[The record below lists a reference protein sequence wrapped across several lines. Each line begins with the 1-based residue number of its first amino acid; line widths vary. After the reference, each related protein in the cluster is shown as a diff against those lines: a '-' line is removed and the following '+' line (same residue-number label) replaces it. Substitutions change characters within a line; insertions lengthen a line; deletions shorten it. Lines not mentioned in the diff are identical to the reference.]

1 MKLKTLLKDL
11 EMASIFNIQQ
21 DLYSIFSSI
30 EENEGELTPELEEAL
45 TIKRE
50 EFSTKIQGYVAFIK
64 QLELDNKGIK
74 EEIARLKDLQKSKE
88 KTIDNLKK
96 IMAMAINA
104 FGDTNKSGTKF
115 LDYGTGKVSIR
126 KSDTIEVDEEGT
138 KQFVNRFFR
147 YFNWLH
153 FTNTVNQQELDVKD
167 IVNFCNKIKQ
177 DDEEDIVET
186 DYTEDDLANLQAN
199 LDFKVNLKDL
209 IINPDGLKLI
219 NSLLDYKVLAT
230 IKPSVDKTEVKK
242 EVKSNGE
249 IPTFAKYVIK
259 DNVIIK

>member
-1 MKLKTLLKDL
+1 
-11 EMASIFNIQQ
+11 MASIFNIQQ
-21 DLYSIFSSI
+21 DLYSIFDSI
-30 EENEGELTPELEEAL
+30 EENEGEITPELEEAL

-96 IMAMAINA
+96 IMAMAIDA
-104 FGDTNKSGTKF
+104 FGDTNKSGNKF

-126 KSDTIEVDEEGT
+126 KFDSIEVDEEGT

-153 FTNTVNQQELDVKD
+153 FTNTADQQELDVKD
-167 IVNFCNKIKQ
+167 IIDFCNKNKQ

-186 DYTEDDLANLQAN
+186 NYTDDDLTNLQAN

-209 IINPDGLKLI
+209 ITNPNGLKLI

>member
-1 MKLKTLLKDL
+1 
-11 EMASIFNIQQ
+11 MASIFNIQQ
-21 DLYSIFSSI
+21 DLYAIFDSI
-30 EENEGELTPELEEAL
+30 EENEGEITPELEEAL

-50 EFSTKIQGYVAFIK
+50 EFSTKIQGYVAYIK

-96 IMAMAINA
+96 IMAMAIDA

-126 KSDTIEVDEEGT
+126 KSDSIEVDEEGT

-153 FTNTVNQQELDVKD
+153 FTNTADQQELDVKD
-167 IVNFCNKIKQ
+167 VIDFCNKTKQ
-177 DDEEDIVET
+177 DDEENIIET
-186 DYTEDDLANLQAN
+186 NYTDDDLANLQAS

-209 IINPDGLKLI
+209 ITNPDGLKLI

-249 IPTFAKYVIK
+249 IPTFAKYIIK
-259 DNVIIK
+259 DNVVIK

>member
-1 MKLKTLLKDL
+1 
-11 EMASIFNIQQ
+11 MASIFNIQQ
-21 DLYSIFSSI
+21 DLYSIFDSI
-30 EENEGELTPELEEAL
+30 EENEGEITPELEKAL

-96 IMAMAINA
+96 IMAIAIDA

-126 KSDTIEVDEEGT
+126 KSDSIEVDEEGT

-153 FTNTVNQQELDVKD
+153 FTNTADQQELDVKD
-167 IVNFCNKIKQ
+167 IIDFCNKNKQ

-186 DYTEDDLANLQAN
+186 NYTDDDLTNLQAN

-209 IINPDGLKLI
+209 ITNPNGLKLI

>member
-1 MKLKTLLKDL
+1 
-11 EMASIFNIQQ
+11 MASIFNIQQ
-21 DLYSIFSSI
+21 DLYAIFNSI
-30 EENEGELTPELEEAL
+30 EENEEEITPELEEVL

-50 EFSTKIQGYVAFIK
+50 EFSTKIQGYVAYIK

-96 IMAMAINA
+96 IMAMAIDA

-126 KSDTIEVDEEGT
+126 KSDSIEVDEEGT

-153 FTNTVNQQELDVKD
+153 FTNTADQQELDVKD
-167 IVNFCNKIKQ
+167 VIDFCNKNKQ

-186 DYTEDDLANLQAN
+186 NYTDDDLTNLQAN

-209 IINPDGLKLI
+209 ITNPNGLKLI

-242 EVKSNGE
+242 EVKSNGK

>member
-1 MKLKTLLKDL
+1 
-11 EMASIFNIQQ
+11 MASIFNIQQ

-50 EFSTKIQGYVAFIK
+50 EFSTKIQGYVAYIK

-96 IMAMAINA
+96 IMAMAINN

-126 KSDTIEVDEEGT
+126 KSDSIEVDEEGT

-153 FTNTVNQQELDVKD
+153 FTNTADQQELDVKD
-167 IVNFCNKIKQ
+167 VIDFCNKTKQ
-177 DDEEDIVET
+177 DDEEDIIET
-186 DYTEDDLANLQAN
+186 NYTDDDLANLQAS

-209 IINPDGLKLI
+209 ITNPDGLKLI

-242 EVKSNGE
+242 EVKSTGE

>member
-1 MKLKTLLKDL
+1 MS
-11 EMASIFNIQQ
+11 SIFNIQQ
-21 DLYSIFSSI
+21 DLYAIFDSI
-30 EENEGELTPELEEAL
+30 EENEGEITPELEEAL

-50 EFSTKIQGYVAFIK
+50 EFSTKIQGYVAYIK

-96 IMAMAINA
+96 IMAMAINS

-126 KSDTIEVDEEGT
+126 KSDSIEVDEEGT

-153 FTNTVNQQELDVKD
+153 FTNTADQQELDVKD
-167 IVNFCNKIKQ
+167 VIDFCNKNKQ

-186 DYTEDDLANLQAN
+186 NYTDDDLANLQAN
-199 LDFKVNLKDL
+199 LDFTVNLKDL
-209 IINPDGLKLI
+209 ITNPNGLKLI
-219 NSLLDYKVLAT
+219 NSLSDYKVLAT

-259 DNVIIK
+259 DNVVIK

>member
-1 MKLKTLLKDL
+1 
-11 EMASIFNIQQ
+11 MASIFNIQQ
-21 DLYSIFSSI
+21 NLYAIFDSI
-30 EENEGELTPELEEAL
+30 EENEGEITPELEEAL

-50 EFSTKIQGYVAFIK
+50 EFSIKIQGYVAYIK

-126 KSDTIEVDEEGT
+126 KSDSIEVDEEGT

-153 FTNTVNQQELDVKD
+153 FTNTTDQQELNVKD
-167 IVNFCNKIKQ
+167 IIDFCNKNKQ

-186 DYTEDDLANLQAN
+186 NYTDDDLTNLQAN

-209 IINPDGLKLI
+209 ITNPNGLKLI

-259 DNVIIK
+259 DNVVIK

>member
-1 MKLKTLLKDL
+1 
-11 EMASIFNIQQ
+11 MASIFNIQQ
-21 DLYSIFSSI
+21 DLYSIFDSI
-30 EENEGELTPELEEAL
+30 EENEGEITPELEEAL

-96 IMAMAINA
+96 IMAMAIDA

-126 KSDTIEVDEEGT
+126 KSDSIEVDEEGT

-153 FTNTVNQQELDVKD
+153 FTNTADQQELDVKD
-167 IVNFCNKIKQ
+167 VIDFCNKNKQ

-186 DYTEDDLANLQAN
+186 NYTDDDLTNLQAN

-209 IINPDGLKLI
+209 ITNPNGLKLI

>member
-1 MKLKTLLKDL
+1 
-11 EMASIFNIQQ
+11 MASIFNIQQ
-21 DLYSIFSSI
+21 DLYSIFDSI
-30 EENEGELTPELEEAL
+30 EENEGEITPELEEAL

-96 IMAMAINA
+96 IMAMAIDA

-126 KSDTIEVDEEGT
+126 KFDSIEVDEEGT

-153 FTNTVNQQELDVKD
+153 FTNTADQQELDVKD
-167 IVNFCNKIKQ
+167 IIDFCNKNKQ

-186 DYTEDDLANLQAN
+186 NYTDDDLTNLQAN

-209 IINPDGLKLI
+209 ITNPNGLKLI

>member
-1 MKLKTLLKDL
+1 
-11 EMASIFNIQQ
+11 MASIFNIQQ
-21 DLYSIFSSI
+21 DLYAIFDSI
-30 EENEGELTPELEEAL
+30 EENEGEITPELEEAL

-50 EFSTKIQGYVAFIK
+50 EFSTKIQGYVAYIK

-96 IMAMAINA
+96 IIAMAIND

-126 KSDTIEVDEEGT
+126 KSDSIEVDEEGT

-153 FTNTVNQQELDVKD
+153 STNTADQQELDVKD
-167 IVNFCNKIKQ
+167 VIDFCNKTKQ
-177 DDEEDIVET
+177 DDEEDIIET
-186 DYTEDDLANLQAN
+186 NYTDDDLANLQAS

-209 IINPDGLKLI
+209 ITNPDGLKLI

-259 DNVIIK
+259 DNVVIK

>member
-1 MKLKTLLKDL
+1 
-11 EMASIFNIQQ
+11 MASIFNIQQ
-21 DLYSIFSSI
+21 DLYAIFNSI

-50 EFSTKIQGYVAFIK
+50 EFSTKIQGYIAYIK

-74 EEIARLKDLQKSKE
+74 EEISRLKDLQKSKE
-88 KTIDNLKK
+88 RTIDNLKK
-96 IMAMAINA
+96 IMAIAINE

-126 KSDTIEVDEEGT
+126 KSDSIEVDEEGT

-153 FTNTVNQQELDVKD
+153 FTNTANQQELDVKD
-167 IVNFCNKIKQ
+167 IVDFCNKTKQ
-177 DDEEDIVET
+177 DDEEDVIET
-186 DYTEDDLANLQAN
+186 NYTDDDLNNLQAN

-209 IINPDGLKLI
+209 ITNPDGLKLI

-259 DNVIIK
+259 DNVVIK

>member
-1 MKLKTLLKDL
+1 
-11 EMASIFNIQQ
+11 MASIFNIQQ
-21 DLYSIFSSI
+21 DLYAIFNSI
-30 EENEGELTPELEEAL
+30 EENEGEITPELEEVL

-50 EFSTKIQGYVAFIK
+50 EFSTKIQGYVAYIK

-74 EEIARLKDLQKSKE
+74 EEIARLKDLQKFKE

-96 IMAMAINA
+96 IMAMAIDA

-126 KSDTIEVDEEGT
+126 KSDSIEVDEEGT

-153 FTNTVNQQELDVKD
+153 FTNTANQQELDVKD
-167 IVNFCNKIKQ
+167 IIDFCNKNKQ

-186 DYTEDDLANLQAN
+186 NYTDDDLTNLQAN

-209 IINPDGLKLI
+209 ITNPNGLKLI

>member
-1 MKLKTLLKDL
+1 
-11 EMASIFNIQQ
+11 MASIFNIQQ
-21 DLYSIFSSI
+21 DLYSIFDSI
-30 EENEGELTPELEEAL
+30 EENEGEITPELEEVL

-96 IMAMAINA
+96 IMAMAIDA

-126 KSDTIEVDEEGT
+126 KFDSIEVDEEGT

-153 FTNTVNQQELDVKD
+153 FTNTADQQELDVKD
-167 IVNFCNKIKQ
+167 IIDFCNKNKQ

-186 DYTEDDLANLQAN
+186 NYTDDDLTNLQAN

-209 IINPDGLKLI
+209 ITNPNGLKLI

>member
-1 MKLKTLLKDL
+1 
-11 EMASIFNIQQ
+11 MASIFNIQQ
-21 DLYSIFSSI
+21 DLYAIFNSI

-50 EFSTKIQGYVAFIK
+50 EFSTKIQGYVAYIK

-88 KTIDNLKK
+88 RTIDNLKK
-96 IMAMAINA
+96 IMAMAINE
-104 FGDTNKSGTKF
+104 FGDVTKSGTKF

-126 KSDTIEVDEEGT
+126 KSDSIEVDEEGT

-153 FTNTVNQQELDVKD
+153 FTNTSNQQELDVKD
-167 IVNFCNKIKQ
+167 IVDFCNKTKQ
-177 DDEEDIVET
+177 DDEEDVIET
-186 DYTEDDLANLQAN
+186 NYTDDDLNNLQAN

-209 IINPDGLKLI
+209 ITNPNGLKLI

-259 DNVIIK
+259 DNVVIK

>member
-1 MKLKTLLKDL
+1 
-11 EMASIFNIQQ
+11 MASIFNIQQ
-21 DLYSIFSSI
+21 DLYAIFNSI

-74 EEIARLKDLQKSKE
+74 EEIDRLKDLQKSKE

-96 IMAMAINA
+96 IMVMAIDE
-104 FGDTNKSGTKF
+104 FGDTSKTGTKF

-126 KSDTIEVDEEGT
+126 KSDSIEVDEEGT

-167 IVNFCNKIKQ
+167 IVDFCNKTKQ
-177 DDEEDIVET
+177 DDEEDVIET
-186 DYTEDDLANLQAN
+186 NYTDDDLNNLQAN

-209 IINPDGLKLI
+209 ITNPNGLKLI

-259 DNVIIK
+259 NNVVIK

>member
-1 MKLKTLLKDL
+1 
-11 EMASIFNIQQ
+11 MASIFNIQQ
-21 DLYSIFSSI
+21 DLYAIFNSI
-30 EENEGELTPELEEAL
+30 EENEGEVTPELEEAL

-50 EFSTKIQGYVAFIK
+50 EFSTKIQGYVAYIK

-88 KTIDNLKK
+88 RIIDNLKK
-96 IMAMAINA
+96 IIATAINE
-104 FGDTNKSGTKF
+104 FGDTTKTGTKF
-115 LDYGTGKVSIR
+115 LDYGIGKVSIR
-126 KSDTIEVDEEGT
+126 KSDSIEVDEEGT

-153 FTNTVNQQELDVKD
+153 FTNTGNQQELDVKD
-167 IVNFCNKIKQ
+167 IVDFCNKTKQ
-177 DDEEDIVET
+177 DDEEDVIET
-186 DYTEDDLANLQAN
+186 NYTDDDLNNLQAN

-209 IINPDGLKLI
+209 ITNPDGLKLI

-242 EVKSNGE
+242 EIKSNGE

-259 DNVIIK
+259 DNVVIK

>member
-1 MKLKTLLKDL
+1 
-11 EMASIFNIQQ
+11 MASIFNIQQ
-21 DLYSIFSSI
+21 DLYAIFDSI
-30 EENEGELTPELEEAL
+30 EENEGEITPELEEAL

-50 EFSTKIQGYVAFIK
+50 EFSTKIQGYVAYIK

-126 KSDTIEVDEEGT
+126 KSDSIEVDEEGT

-153 FTNTVNQQELDVKD
+153 FTNTANQQELDVKD
-167 IVNFCNKIKQ
+167 IVDFCNKNKQ

-186 DYTEDDLANLQAN
+186 NYTDDDLTNLQAN

-209 IINPDGLKLI
+209 ITNPNGLKLI

-259 DNVIIK
+259 DNVVIK

>member
-1 MKLKTLLKDL
+1 MP
-11 EMASIFNIQQ
+11 SIFNIQQ
-21 DLYSIFSSI
+21 DLYAIFNSI
-30 EENEGELTPELEEAL
+30 EENEGELTPEIEEVL

-50 EFSTKIQGYVAFIK
+50 EFNTKIQGYVAFIK

-96 IMAMAINA
+96 IMITAINE
-104 FGDTNKSGTKF
+104 FGDTTKTGTKF

-126 KSDTIEVDEEGT
+126 KSDSIEVDEEGT

-153 FTNTVNQQELDVKD
+153 FTNTNNQQQLDVKD
-167 IVNFCNKIKQ
+167 VVDFCNKTKQ
-177 DDEEDIVET
+177 EDEEDIIET
-186 DYTEDDLANLQAN
+186 NYTDDDLANLQAN

-209 IINPDGLKLI
+209 ITNPDGLKLI

-242 EVKSNGE
+242 EVKSSGD
-249 IPTFAKYVIK
+249 IPTFARYVIK

>member
-1 MKLKTLLKDL
+1 
-11 EMASIFNIQQ
+11 
-21 DLYSIFSSI
+21 
-30 EENEGELTPELEEAL
+30 
-45 TIKRE
+45 
-50 EFSTKIQGYVAFIK
+50 
-64 QLELDNKGIK
+64 
-74 EEIARLKDLQKSKE
+74 
-88 KTIDNLKK
+88 
-96 IMAMAINA
+96 MAINA

-126 KSDTIEVDEEGT
+126 KSDSIEVDEEGT

-153 FTNTVNQQELDVKD
+153 FTNTTDQQELDIKD
-167 IVNFCNKIKQ
+167 VIDFCNKTKQ
-177 DDEEDIVET
+177 DDEEDIIET
-186 DYTEDDLANLQAN
+186 NYTDDDLANLQAS

-259 DNVIIK
+259 DNVVIK

>member
-1 MKLKTLLKDL
+1 
-11 EMASIFNIQQ
+11 MASIFNIQQ
-21 DLYSIFSSI
+21 DLYAIFSSI
-30 EENEGELTPELEEAL
+30 EENEGEITPELEEAL
-45 TIKRE
+45 TIKKE
-50 EFSTKIQGYVAFIK
+50 EFNTKIKSYVGFIK

-96 IMAMAINA
+96 IMAMAIND

-126 KSDTIEVDEEGT
+126 KSDSIEVDEEGT

-153 FTNTVNQQELDVKD
+153 FTNTANQQEVDVKD
-167 IVNFCNKIKQ
+167 IVDFCNKTKQ
-177 DDEEDIVET
+177 DDEEDVVDTNYT
-186 DYTEDDLANLQAN
+186 DDDLANLQAS

-209 IINPDGLKLI
+209 ITNPDGLKLI

-242 EVKSNGE
+242 EVKSSGD

>member
-1 MKLKTLLKDL
+1 MT
-11 EMASIFNIQQ
+11 SIFNIQQ
-21 DLYSIFSSI
+21 DLYAIFNSI

-96 IMAMAINA
+96 IMAMAIDA

-126 KSDTIEVDEEGT
+126 KSDSIEVDEEGT

-153 FTNTVNQQELDVKD
+153 FTNTANQQELDVKD
-167 IVNFCNKIKQ
+167 IVDFCNKTKQ
-177 DDEEDIVET
+177 DDEEDVIET
-186 DYTEDDLANLQAN
+186 NYTDDDLNNLQAN

-209 IINPDGLKLI
+209 ITNPNGLKLI

-242 EVKSNGE
+242 EVKSSGD

-259 DNVIIK
+259 DNVVIK

>member
-1 MKLKTLLKDL
+1 
-11 EMASIFNIQQ
+11 MASIFNIQQ
-21 DLYSIFSSI
+21 DLYAIFDSI
-30 EENEGELTPELEEAL
+30 EENEGEITPELEEVL

-50 EFSTKIQGYVAFIK
+50 EFSTKIQGYVAYIK

-96 IMAMAINA
+96 IMAIAIDA

-126 KSDTIEVDEEGT
+126 KSDSIEVDEEGT

-153 FTNTVNQQELDVKD
+153 FTNTANQQELDVKD
-167 IVNFCNKIKQ
+167 IIDFCNKNKQ

-186 DYTEDDLANLQAN
+186 NYTDDDLTNLQAN

-209 IINPDGLKLI
+209 ITNPNGLKLI

-230 IKPSVDKTEVKK
+230 IKPSVDKIEVKK
-242 EVKSNGE
+242 EVKSSGD

-259 DNVIIK
+259 DNVVIK

>member
-1 MKLKTLLKDL
+1 
-11 EMASIFNIQQ
+11 MASIFNIQQ
-21 DLYSIFSSI
+21 DLYAIFNSI

-50 EFSTKIQGYVAFIK
+50 EFSTKIQGYVAYIK

-74 EEIARLKDLQKSKE
+74 EEIVRLKDLQKSKE
-88 KTIDNLKK
+88 RTIDNLKK
-96 IMAMAINA
+96 IMAMAINE

-126 KSDTIEVDEEGT
+126 KSDSIEVDEEGT

-153 FTNTVNQQELDVKD
+153 FTNTTNQQELDVKD
-167 IVNFCNKIKQ
+167 IVDFCNKTKQ
-177 DDEEDIVET
+177 DDEEDVIET
-186 DYTEDDLANLQAN
+186 NYTDDDLNNLQAN

-209 IINPDGLKLI
+209 ITNPDGLKLI

-259 DNVIIK
+259 DNVVIK

>member
-1 MKLKTLLKDL
+1 
-11 EMASIFNIQQ
+11 MASIFNIQQ
-21 DLYSIFSSI
+21 DLYAIFNSI

-50 EFSTKIQGYVAFIK
+50 EFSTKIQGYVAYIK

-88 KTIDNLKK
+88 RTIDNLKK
-96 IMAMAINA
+96 IMAIAINE

-126 KSDTIEVDEEGT
+126 KSDSIEVDEEGT

-167 IVNFCNKIKQ
+167 IVDFCNKTKQ
-177 DDEEDIVET
+177 DDEEDVIET
-186 DYTEDDLANLQAN
+186 NYTDDDLNNLQAN

-209 IINPDGLKLI
+209 ITNPDGLKLI

-259 DNVIIK
+259 DNVVIK

>member
-1 MKLKTLLKDL
+1 
-11 EMASIFNIQQ
+11 MASIFNIQQ
-21 DLYSIFSSI
+21 DLYAIFDSI
-30 EENEGELTPELEEAL
+30 EENEGEITPELEEAL

-50 EFSTKIQGYVAFIK
+50 EFSTKIQGYVAYIK

-96 IMAMAINA
+96 IMAMAIND

-126 KSDTIEVDEEGT
+126 KSDSIEVDEEGT

-153 FTNTVNQQELDVKD
+153 FTNTANQQELDVKD
-167 IVNFCNKIKQ
+167 VIDFCNKNKQ
-177 DDEEDIVET
+177 DDEENIVET
-186 DYTEDDLANLQAN
+186 NYTDDDLTNLQAN

-209 IINPDGLKLI
+209 ITNPNGLKLI

-242 EVKSNGE
+242 EIKSNGE

-259 DNVIIK
+259 DNVVIK

>member
-1 MKLKTLLKDL
+1 
-11 EMASIFNIQQ
+11 MASIFNIQQ
-21 DLYSIFSSI
+21 DLYAIFDSI
-30 EENEGELTPELEEAL
+30 EENEGEITSELEEAL

-50 EFSTKIQGYVAFIK
+50 EFSTKIQGYVAYIK

-126 KSDTIEVDEEGT
+126 KSDSIEVDEEGT

-153 FTNTVNQQELDVKD
+153 FTNTANQQELDVKD
-167 IVNFCNKIKQ
+167 VIDFCNKNKQ

-186 DYTEDDLANLQAN
+186 NYTDDDLTNLQAN

-209 IINPDGLKLI
+209 ITNPNGLKLI

-259 DNVIIK
+259 DNVVIK

>member
-1 MKLKTLLKDL
+1 
-11 EMASIFNIQQ
+11 MASIFNIQQ
-21 DLYSIFSSI
+21 DLYSIFDSI
-30 EENEGELTPELEEAL
+30 EENEGEITPELEKVL

-96 IMAMAINA
+96 IMAMAIDA

-126 KSDTIEVDEEGT
+126 KSDSIEVDEEGT

-153 FTNTVNQQELDVKD
+153 FTNTADQQELDVKD
-167 IVNFCNKIKQ
+167 VIDFCNKNKQ

-186 DYTEDDLANLQAN
+186 NYTDDDLTNLQAN

-209 IINPDGLKLI
+209 ITNPNGLKLI

>member
-1 MKLKTLLKDL
+1 MP
-11 EMASIFNIQQ
+11 SIFDIQQ
-21 DLYSIFSSI
+21 DLYVIFSVI
-30 EENEGELTPELEEAL
+30 EENEGEITPELEEAL
-45 TIKRE
+45 TIKKE
-50 EFSTKIQGYVAFIK
+50 EFNTKIKSYVGFIK

-74 EEIARLKDLQKSKE
+74 EEIARLKDLQNSKE
-88 KTIDNLKK
+88 KTIDKLKK
-96 IMAMAINA
+96 IMAVAIND
-104 FGDTNKSGTKF
+104 FGDTTKAGTKF

-126 KSDTIEVDEEGT
+126 KSDVIEVDEAGT

-153 FTNTVNQQELDVKD
+153 FTNTANQQEVDVKD
-167 IVNFCNKIKQ
+167 IIDFCNKTKQ

-186 DYTEDDLANLQAN
+186 DYTDDDLTNLQAS

-209 IINPDGLKLI
+209 ITNPDGLKLI
-219 NSLLDYKVLAT
+219 NSLLDYNVLAT
-230 IKPSVDKTEVKK
+230 IKPSVNKTEIKN

-259 DNVIIK
+259 DNVVIK

>member
-1 MKLKTLLKDL
+1 
-11 EMASIFNIQQ
+11 MASIFNIQQ
-21 DLYSIFSSI
+21 DLYAIFDSI
-30 EENEGELTPELEEAL
+30 EENEGEITPELEEVL

-50 EFSTKIQGYVAFIK
+50 EFSTKIQGYVAYIK

-96 IMAMAINA
+96 IMAMAIDA

-126 KSDTIEVDEEGT
+126 KSDSIEVDEEGT

-153 FTNTVNQQELDVKD
+153 FTNTANQQELDVKD
-167 IVNFCNKIKQ
+167 VIDFCNKNKQ

-186 DYTEDDLANLQAN
+186 NYTDDDLTNLQAN

-209 IINPDGLKLI
+209 ITNPNGLKLI

-242 EVKSNGE
+242 EVKSSGD

-259 DNVIIK
+259 DNVVIK

>member
-1 MKLKTLLKDL
+1 
-11 EMASIFNIQQ
+11 MASIFNIQQ
-21 DLYSIFSSI
+21 DLYSIFDSI
-30 EENEGELTPELEEAL
+30 EENEGEITPELEKAL

-96 IMAMAINA
+96 IMAMAIDA

-115 LDYGTGKVSIR
+115 LDYGTGKVSIC
-126 KSDTIEVDEEGT
+126 KSDSIEVDEEGT

-153 FTNTVNQQELDVKD
+153 FTNTADQQELDVKD
-167 IVNFCNKIKQ
+167 IIDFCNKNKQ

-186 DYTEDDLANLQAN
+186 NYTDDDLTNLQAN

-209 IINPDGLKLI
+209 ITNPNGLKLI

>member
-1 MKLKTLLKDL
+1 
-11 EMASIFNIQQ
+11 MASIFNIQQ
-21 DLYSIFSSI
+21 DLYSIFDSI
-30 EENEGELTPELEEAL
+30 EENEGEITPELEEAL

-126 KSDTIEVDEEGT
+126 KSDSIEVDEEGT

-153 FTNTVNQQELDVKD
+153 FTNTVDQQELDVKD
-167 IVNFCNKIKQ
+167 VIDFCNKNKQ

-186 DYTEDDLANLQAN
+186 NYTDDDLTNLQAN

-209 IINPDGLKLI
+209 ITNPNGLKLI

>member
-1 MKLKTLLKDL
+1 
-11 EMASIFNIQQ
+11 MASIFNIQQ
-21 DLYSIFSSI
+21 DLYAIFDSI
-30 EENEGELTPELEEAL
+30 EENEGEITPELEEVL

-50 EFSTKIQGYVAFIK
+50 EFSTKIQGYVAYIK

-96 IMAMAINA
+96 IMAIAIDA
-104 FGDTNKSGTKF
+104 FGDTNKSGNKF
-115 LDYGTGKVSIR
+115 LDYGIGKVSIR
-126 KSDTIEVDEEGT
+126 KSDSIEVDEEGI

-153 FTNTVNQQELDVKD
+153 FTNTADQQELDVKD
-167 IVNFCNKIKQ
+167 VIDFCNKNKQ

-186 DYTEDDLANLQAN
+186 NYTNDDLTNLQAN

-209 IINPDGLKLI
+209 ITNPNGLKLI

-242 EVKSNGE
+242 EVKSSGD

-259 DNVIIK
+259 DNVVIK

>member
-1 MKLKTLLKDL
+1 
-11 EMASIFNIQQ
+11 MASIFNIQQ

-88 KTIDNLKK
+88 RTIDNLKK
-96 IMAMAINA
+96 IMAMAIND

-153 FTNTVNQQELDVKD
+153 FTNTANQQELDVKD
-167 IVNFCNKIKQ
+167 IVDFCNKTKQ
-177 DDEEDIVET
+177 DDEEDVVET
-186 DYTEDDLANLQAN
+186 NYTDDDLANLQAS

-259 DNVIIK
+259 DNVVIK

>member
-1 MKLKTLLKDL
+1 
-11 EMASIFNIQQ
+11 MASIFNIQQ
-21 DLYSIFSSI
+21 DLYSIFDSI
-30 EENEGELTPELEEAL
+30 EENEGEITPELEKAL

-96 IMAMAINA
+96 IMAMAIDA

-126 KSDTIEVDEEGT
+126 KSDSIEVDEEGT

-153 FTNTVNQQELDVKD
+153 FTNTADQQELDVKD
-167 IVNFCNKIKQ
+167 VIDFCNKNKQ

-186 DYTEDDLANLQAN
+186 NYTDDDLTNLQAN

-209 IINPDGLKLI
+209 ITNPNGLKLI

>member
-1 MKLKTLLKDL
+1 
-11 EMASIFNIQQ
+11 MASIFNIQQ
-21 DLYSIFSSI
+21 DLYAIFDSI
-30 EENEGELTPELEEAL
+30 EENEGEITPELEEAL

-50 EFSTKIQGYVAFIK
+50 EFSTKIQGYVAYIK

-126 KSDTIEVDEEGT
+126 KSDSIEVDEKGT

-153 FTNTVNQQELDVKD
+153 FTNTANQQELDVKD
-167 IVNFCNKIKQ
+167 IIDFCNKNKQ

-186 DYTEDDLANLQAN
+186 NYTDDDLTNLQAN

-209 IINPDGLKLI
+209 ITNPNGLKLI

-259 DNVIIK
+259 DNVVIK

>member
-1 MKLKTLLKDL
+1 
-11 EMASIFNIQQ
+11 MASIFNIQQ
-21 DLYSIFSSI
+21 DLYSIFDSI
-30 EENEGELTPELEEAL
+30 EENEGEITPELEEAL

-88 KTIDNLKK
+88 KTIDSLKK
-96 IMAMAINA
+96 IMAMAIDA
-104 FGDTNKSGTKF
+104 FGDTNQSGTKF

-126 KSDTIEVDEEGT
+126 KSDSIEVDEEGT

-153 FTNTVNQQELDVKD
+153 FTNTADQQELDVKD
-167 IVNFCNKIKQ
+167 IIDFCNKNKQ
-177 DDEEDIVET
+177 DDEEDVVET
-186 DYTEDDLANLQAN
+186 NYTDDDLTNLQAN

-209 IINPDGLKLI
+209 ITNPNGLKLI

>member
-1 MKLKTLLKDL
+1 
-11 EMASIFNIQQ
+11 MASIFNIQQ
-21 DLYSIFSSI
+21 DLYSIFDSI
-30 EENEGELTPELEEAL
+30 EENEGEITPELEEVL

-96 IMAMAINA
+96 IMAMAIDA

-126 KSDTIEVDEEGT
+126 KSDSIEVDEEGT

-153 FTNTVNQQELDVKD
+153 FTNTADQQELDVKD
-167 IVNFCNKIKQ
+167 VIDFCNKNKQ

-186 DYTEDDLANLQAN
+186 NYTDDDLTNLQAN

-209 IINPDGLKLI
+209 ITNPNGLKLI